1 MHVPNTKTGD
11 YKLDITTSFV
21 EMMKNKGKEN
31 ATYSIQNS
39 FMIRSDTEDSNV
51 FIGWHLP
58 HFHEYHINIPSV
70 CH

>member
-1 MHVPNTKTGD
+1 MHVPNTKAGD
-11 YKLDITTSFV
+11 YKLDITTLFV

-51 FIGWHLP
+51 FI
-58 HFHEYHINIPSV
+58 PSGDNGV
-70 CH
+70 FSPMLEIVLSE